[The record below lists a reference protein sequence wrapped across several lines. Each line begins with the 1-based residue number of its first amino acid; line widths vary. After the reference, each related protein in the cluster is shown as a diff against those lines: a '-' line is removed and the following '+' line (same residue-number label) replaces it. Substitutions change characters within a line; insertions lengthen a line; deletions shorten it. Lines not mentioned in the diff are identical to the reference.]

1 MLLLN
6 SGKKLLMGLLFLPLV
21 QTAGMCAQQVA
32 SATSVQAPA
41 SGGQAAAQ
49 DTSKVSDSRTNKND
63 NNNSDHKDGK
73 KEDKGYTAQDGKTPP
88 VESSPVEDFNTLA
101 VPAGLSFGAEIVDK
115 FESPDF
121 SKELIR
127 AAWRVWDP
135 IDVWV
140 IKPAGV
146 KKPPVILYLNSFPST
161 NDRYYDPDYCKFVT
175 KNGFV
180 AVGFVSALT
189 GDRYHDRPM
198 KQWFV
203 SELQESLATSVH
215 DVQLLLNYLGQRGDL
230 DMTRVGMVGDGSGAS
245 IAIMAAA
252 VDPRIQVLD
261 LVNPWGDWPDWLA
274 KSSVVPEDER
284 TNYLKPEF
292 LKKVENVDPVKWLP
306 ELKSQRVRLTY
317 VESVKATPKEV
328 RDRVEAAAP
337 RSVKIANYQ
346 DTEDFVTEV
355 TSSRR
360 AFDWIKEQLR
370 PSASAQTV
378 EPNSNPEAA
387 NFK

>member
-1 MLLLN
+1 
-6 SGKKLLMGLLFLPLV
+6 
-21 QTAGMCAQQVA
+21 
-32 SATSVQAPA
+32 
-41 SGGQAAAQ
+41 
-49 DTSKVSDSRTNKND
+49 
-63 NNNSDHKDGK
+63 
-73 KEDKGYTAQDGKTPP
+73 
-88 VESSPVEDFNTLA
+88 
-101 VPAGLSFGAEIVDK
+101 
-115 FESPDF
+115 
-121 SKELIR
+121 
-127 AAWRVWDP
+127 
-135 IDVWV
+135 
-140 IKPAGV
+140 V

-175 KNGFV
+175 KNGFA

-252 VDPRIQVLD
+252 VDLRIQVLD